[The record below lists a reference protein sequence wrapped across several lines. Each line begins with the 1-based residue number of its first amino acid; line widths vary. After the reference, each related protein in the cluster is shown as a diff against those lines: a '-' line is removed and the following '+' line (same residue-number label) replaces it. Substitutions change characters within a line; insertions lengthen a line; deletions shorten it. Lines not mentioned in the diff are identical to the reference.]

1 MGVPPRPSARPPPMR
16 VADDVFPPLEAVP
29 PPLAVPGLG
38 RSIEL
43 GEDRTLYARRHLL
56 NVLAL
61 ALGDVVALVGAA
73 SVASALRHAW
83 LGGAYPAPVWL
94 GYLVPAWLFGATLL
108 RLLPGWGLGPVAEL
122 RRISILTVTV
132 YGSAMALL
140 FLSQEAEQTSRLTV
154 VLAMAASWVA
164 VPLVRVRVKR
174 LLIWQSRWGVPAAVF
189 GAGPAADR
197 VFRLLKQERGLGYDP
212 VRPSEGVP
220 VRTFGRRSPAR
231 RALPPVA
238 VLVTAGLG
246 RDRTAALLEGPL
258 ARCRSVI
265 VVPDLLDTPSLW
277 VRPRDLQGV
286 LGLEI
291 ACNLCRPSSRLVK
304 RVMDLALTVLA
315 APLWVPLCAVVA
327 ALIWLEDRGS
337 PFFFQERVGQD
348 ARPFHTWKF
357 RTMYPDA
364 EAVLQRSLAADPA
377 LREEWDAHY
386 KLKEDPR
393 ITRVGAVLRRLSL
406 DELPQLFNVLRGDM
420 SLVGPRPLP
429 AYHRD
434 ALPDRV
440 RSLRERVRP
449 GITGMW
455 QVSGRSDIG
464 TDGMKLWDPY
474 YVQNWSLWLDAVVL
488 FRTARAVA
496 SRSGAY

>member
-1 MGVPPRPSARPPPMR
+1 MR
-16 VADDVFPPLEAVP
+16 VADEALPPIETATPL
-29 PPLAVPGLG
+29 LAVPGVD
-38 RSIEL
+38 RFAEL
-43 GEDRTLYARRHLL
+43 EEDRTLYVRRHLL

-61 ALGDVVALVGAA
+61 ALGDIVALVVAA
-73 SVASALRHAW
+73 SAAGALRYVW
-83 LGGAYPAPVWL
+83 LGGAYASPLWL
-94 GYLVPAWLFGATLL
+94 RYVVPAWLVGAALL

-140 FLSQEAEQTSRLTV
+140 FLSQEAEDTSRLTV
-154 VLAMAASWVA
+154 VLAMSASWVV

-174 LLIWQSRWGVPAAVF
+174 LLIWQNRWGVPVAVF
-189 GAGPAADR
+189 GAGPDADR
-197 VFRLLKQERGLGYDP
+197 VFRLLKEERGLGYDP
-212 VRPSEGVP
+212 VHPSEGVP
-220 VRTFGRRSPAR
+220 IRAFGRRSPVR
-231 RALPPVA
+231 RVPAPVA
-238 VLVTAGLG
+238 VLVMAGLG

-258 ARCRSVI
+258 ARCRSVLI
-265 VVPDLLDTPSLW
+265 VPDLLDTPSLW

-286 LGLEI
+286 LGLEVT
-291 ACNLCRPSSRLVK
+291 CNLCRPSSRLVK
-304 RVMDLALTVLA
+304 RLMDLALTVLS
-315 APLWVPLCAVVA
+315 APLWVPVCAVIA

-337 PFFFQERVGQD
+337 PFFLQERVGQSG
-348 ARPFHTWKF
+348 RPFHTWKF

-364 EAVLQRSLAADPA
+364 EAVLQRRLAADPG
-377 LREEWDAHY
+377 LREEWEAHY
-386 KLKEDPR
+386 KLKVDPR
-393 ITRVGAVLRRLSL
+393 ITRVGAALRRLSL
-406 DELPQLFNVLRGDM
+406 DELPQLLNVLRGDM

-434 ALPDRV
+434 TLPDRV
-440 RSLRERVRP
+440 CTLRERVRP

-488 FRTARAVA
+488 FRTVRAVA

>member
-1 MGVPPRPSARPPPMR
+1 MR
-16 VADDVFPPLEAVP
+16 TADDVLPLAEVAA
-29 PPLAVPGLG
+29 PPLAVSRVS

-43 GEDRTLYARRHLL
+43 GEDRTLYVRRHLL

-61 ALGDVVALVGAA
+61 ALGDVVALLGAA
-73 SVASALRHAW
+73 TVASALRHAW
-83 LGGAYPAPVWL
+83 LGGTYPTLFWL
-94 GYLVPAWLFGATLL
+94 QYLVPAWLVGAALL

-140 FLSQEAEQTSRLTV
+140 FLSQEAEVTSRLTV

-164 VPLVRVRVKR
+164 VPLVRIRVKR
-174 LLIWQSRWGVPAAVF
+174 LLLWQNRWGIPVAVF
-189 GAGPAADR
+189 GAGPDADR
-197 VFRLLKQERGLGYDP
+197 VFRLLREERGLGYNP

-220 VRTFGRRSPAR
+220 VWTFRRGEPAR

-238 VLVTAGLG
+238 VLVMAGLG
-246 RDRTAALLEGPL
+246 RTRTAALLEGPL
-258 ARCRSVI
+258 ARCRSVLI
-265 VVPDLLDTPSLW
+265 VPDLLDTPSLW

-304 RVMDLALTVLA
+304 RMMDLALIALA
-315 APLWVPLCAVVA
+315 APFWVPLCGVIA

-337 PFFFQERVGQD
+337 PFFLQERVGRD

-364 EAVLQRSLAADPA
+364 EAVLERSLAADPS
-377 LREEWDAHY
+377 LREEWEAHF
-386 KLKEDPR
+386 KLKDDPR
-393 ITRVGAVLRRLSL
+393 ITRIGALLRRLSL

-434 ALPDRV
+434 TLPDRV
-440 RSLRERVRP
+440 CTLRERVRP

-488 FRTARAVA
+488 FRTVRAVI